1 MRSVRNVRSVRRH
14 VRRHMSRS
22 IGERSARDMR
32 KVAALQCRLSTDN
45 CRENQG
51 GSHQLRGA

>member
-1 MRSVRNVRSVRRH
+1 MRNMRSMSNVRSM
-14 VRRHMSRS
+14 RRHMRRS

-51 GSHQLRGA
+51 GSH